1 MTVKRKTIVM
11 ALSLASLFSGCAI
24 TSSGSLLN
32 LQPRVLHGVKLEATG
47 FNKEYRYL
55 DFKYL
60 LRGKQIG
67 GFSRGLVTDPSFSG
81 AIDAGESHY
90 RVGDSLY
97 LRWKHLPSGVIYEKT
112 VNFRNLL
119 PSPVQERGGFY
130 LAVDRDVLNIYLASD
145 WKKGLTPCSEK
156 QNISN
161 KNPTPDNRAAAY
173 HCGSLLW
180 KIYPEQK
187 QLNMVIKN
195 D

>member
-1 MTVKRKTIVM
+1 MTFKRQTIVL
-11 ALSLASLFSGCAI
+11 ALSLASLFSGCAV

-32 LQPRVLHGVKLEATG
+32 LQPRVLHSVKLESTG
-47 FNKEYRYL
+47 FNKEYLYL

-67 GFSRGLVTDPSFSG
+67 GFSRSLVMDPSFSG
-81 AIDAGESHY
+81 AITAGESHY

-97 LRWKHLPSGVIYEKT
+97 LKWKHLPSGVIYEKT
-112 VNFRNLL
+112 VKLKNLL
-119 PSPVQERGGFY
+119 PSTVQERGGFY

-145 WKKGLTPCSEK
+145 WKKGLSSCSEK
-156 QNISN
+156 QNISK
-161 KNPTPDNRAAAY
+161 KNPIPDNRAAAY

-180 KIYPEQK
+180 KIYPEQR
-187 QLNMVIKN
+187 QINMIIKN